1 MKPYKIFGM
10 AMITLLFLLV
20 IYGGTFNLDSNSI
33 VFIVANFIFSF
44 IFPALIFFSSWLISY
59 KRKVS
64 EDKSLLKFYKEV
76 LINVVLPY
84 FLCMIPYIIYKY
96 GINNLSF
103 TELMKILVEGNML
116 KQFIYLKI
124 LMHLLIIYPLV
135 EYFTI
140 KNSKITVITSLILS
154 MIFSLFN
161 LDKYIYTNV
170 FNYLIY
176 LALGISF
183 SHNGDDITYFLRNKH
198 RKLGIDIVFS
208 GLLVFITSFKLY
220 NFFYPIPEILYNISV
235 ILIMVYSFYKT
246 KVYFY
251 NNKKYLSD
259 NIIFNPPIIIISIFL
274 LAQIIFELIQKL
286 LKYTEG
292 KEEAQLI
299 IVVIFFVIYL
309 LNIRRINKKYGIKN
323 EDIYGRIDHKK

>member
-33 VFIVANFIFSF
+33 IFIVANAIFSF

-116 KQFIYLKI
+116 KQFTYLKI
-124 LMHLLIIYPLV
+124 LIYHLKKQHFPL
-135 EYFTI
+135 Y
-140 KNSKITVITSLILS
+140 
-154 MIFSLFN
+154 IFSFRSPSKN
-161 LDKYIYTNV
+161 
-170 FNYLIY
+170 
-176 LALGISF
+176 
-183 SHNGDDITYFLRNKH
+183 
-198 RKLGIDIVFS
+198 
-208 GLLVFITSFKLY
+208 
-220 NFFYPIPEILYNISV
+220 
-235 ILIMVYSFYKT
+235 T
-246 KVYFY
+246 KAV
-251 NNKKYLSD
+251 
-259 NIIFNPPIIIISIFL
+259 
-274 LAQIIFELIQKL
+274 
-286 LKYTEG
+286 
-292 KEEAQLI
+292 
-299 IVVIFFVIYL
+299 
-309 LNIRRINKKYGIKN
+309 
-323 EDIYGRIDHKK
+323 